1 MGGIAGLQD
10 EYTFV
15 RGVIRKKLRKMGIVD
30 IDEGNL
36 AELMRMQRAGAANLS
51 RSHGYERDKFRV
63 ALGPRII
70 AASPRRVVQR
80 HST

>member
-36 AELMRMQRAGAANLS
+36 AELMRMQCAGAANLS
-51 RSHGYERDKFRV
+51 TSHGYERDFRV